1 MGQVK
6 AGVLASGTAWARSFE
21 AGIAGNDLKH
31 PENSLIAIVDDDEC
45 VRSGLSA
52 LIESL
57 GYRVEA
63 FASAEDYLASN
74 VTERTAC
81 LILDVHLPGVS
92 GPDLQAHLLA
102 GARCP
107 PTVFVTGRFEEHV
120 RNRVTAAGALGYL
133 IKPCDEAAVL
143 DCIAPVLRMAA

>member
-1 MGQVK
+1 MGQVR
-6 AGVLASGTAWARSFE
+6 AGVLASEMAWTSSFE
-21 AGIAGNDLKH
+21 AGIAGHELKH
-31 PENSLIAIVDDDEC
+31 FQNRPIAIVDDDEYA
-45 VRSGLSA
+45 RLGLEA
-52 LIESL
+52 LLQSL
-57 GYRVEA
+57 GYRIET

-74 VTERTAC
+74 TTASAAC
-81 LILDVHLPGVS
+81 LILDVHLPGMS

-120 RNRVTAAGALGYL
+120 RKQVTAAGALGYL
-133 IKPCDEAAVL
+133 IKPCSENAVL